1 VRLAKVLDKREEARV
16 TKNAEIQS
24 ILYESDRERIVSL
37 VVEMGK
43 SASSLLENAVF
54 AFLNHDAALAR
65 KVVEDDDLIDAMESQ
80 VDQECLGSIAMRSP
94 AKEELYFILA
104 VLKIITDLERIGDQ
118 AVNIAEKALRV
129 GEKVPYPRRE
139 SLLEML
145 GLVKEMFKQ
154 AVGAF
159 KNEDKNMAAALWER
173 DDEVDALYAQCYT
186 DFLRDAVV
194 HPGGGVQAVETGAAE
209 LWVARHLER
218 AGDHVINI
226 AERVFFMVERRSFPT
241 KDARGG
247 LRVTPSE

>member
-1 VRLAKVLDKREEARV
+1 MDKREEARV

-118 AVNIAEKALRV
+118 AVNIAEKASGWGR
-129 GEKVPYPRRE
+129 KCP
-139 SLLEML
+139 
-145 GLVKEMFKQ
+145 
-154 AVGAF
+154 
-159 KNEDKNMAAALWER
+159 
-173 DDEVDALYAQCYT
+173 T
-186 DFLRDAVV
+186 
-194 HPGGGVQAVETGAAE
+194 
-209 LWVARHLER
+209 R
-218 AGDHVINI
+218 AGSPCWRCSDW
-226 AERVFFMVERRSFPT
+226 
-241 KDARGG
+241 
-247 LRVTPSE
+247 